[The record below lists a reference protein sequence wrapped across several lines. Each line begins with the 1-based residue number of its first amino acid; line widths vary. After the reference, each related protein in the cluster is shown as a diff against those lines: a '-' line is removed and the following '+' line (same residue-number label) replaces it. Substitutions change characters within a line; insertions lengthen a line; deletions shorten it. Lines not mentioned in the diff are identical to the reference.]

1 MRSRAAAA
9 SILLAFGSVS
19 VPATALAQ
27 AQEARAAKPAAEASG
42 EPDRPRAEREPA
54 TSVEV
59 ARITSWVMSTRDNG
73 DLPFIVIDKTG
84 AEVFVFDP
92 EGRLMGKSAAL
103 LGSTTGDESSP
114 GVGDRELSE
123 ISPEERT
130 TPAGRF
136 VANFGWAR
144 GRERVLW
151 VDYATAISL
160 HPVVTGNRKEQR
172 LKRLKSA
179 TAEDNRITYGCIN
192 VPQRF
197 YSKVVQPLLKN
208 RTGIVYILPDT
219 KPLTE
224 VFLAFRGQAQAA
236 SLSSASAPSS

>member
-1 MRSRAAAA
+1 
-9 SILLAFGSVS
+9 
-19 VPATALAQ
+19 
-27 AQEARAAKPAAEASG
+27 
-42 EPDRPRAEREPA
+42 
-54 TSVEV
+54 
-59 ARITSWVMSTRDNG
+59 MSTRDNG
-73 DLPFIVIDKTG
+73 DLPFLVIDKNG

-103 LGSTTGDESSP
+103 LGSTAGDESSP

-123 ISPEERT
+123 IPPQERT

-136 VANFGWAR
+136 VAKFGWAR

-172 LKRLKSA
+172 LKRLKSR
-179 TAEDNRITYGCIN
+179 TPEDNRITFGCIN
-192 VPQRF
+192 VPRSF
-197 YSKVVQPLLKN
+197 YEKVVQPLLKN
-208 RTGIVYILPDT
+208 STGIVYILPDT

-224 VFLAFRGQAQAA
+224 VFLAFRGYEATP
-236 SLSSASAPSS
+236 SALEMRRPGP